1 MKKLLFIYN
10 PHSGRGQ
17 IKIHLLDM
25 IDVFVKNGY
34 KVIAYPTQ
42 YSGDAKRA
50 VVERDEDI
58 DMIVCSGGDG
68 TLDEVVTG
76 MMQCDRRIPI
86 GYVPAG
92 STNDFANSLGI
103 PRSMAKAAEVAMRGK
118 DFACDIGHFNDD
130 VFVYVA
136 AFGMF
141 TDVSYDTDQQ
151 LKNVLGHMAYIIE
164 GAKRLPITTSY
175 HYKIEYVYEGE
186 KTVIEDDYLL
196 GMVTNSKSVGG
207 FKNIT
212 GKNVNLDD
220 GVYEVTLIRRPRT
233 PLELMEINSAIERKQ
248 VDFDMVK
255 TFKASRITFTSNQR
269 IAWTLD
275 GEYGGEH
282 TQVNITNENKAITIM
297 VP

>member
-175 HYKIEYVYEGE
+175 HYKIEYEYEGE
-186 KTVIEDDYLL
+186 TTVIEDDYLL

-212 GKNVNLDD
+212 GRNVNLDD
-220 GVYEVTLIRRPRT
+220 GVYEVTLVRRPRT